1 MNGRDN
7 IGDNRRLSD
16 RLGHVADGYARL
28 ARLSAISAL
37 LFANA
42 AASFFGS
49 AVCVALGHWPQYKVL
64 TTIGV
69 LFLIMAGL
77 LSKHIGRADRRL
89 DFEAKYLI
97 QEYKKQTAQLLKD
110 LPLPPDPKEFKE

>member
-28 ARLSAISAL
+28 AHLSAISAL

-42 AASFFGS
+42 AASLFG
-49 AVCVALGHWPQYKVL
+49 ATVCVVLGHWPQYKVL
-64 TTIGV
+64 TAIGV
-69 LFLIMAGL
+69 LFLIMASL

-89 DFEAKYLI
+89 DFEAKYLV
-97 QEYKKQTAQLLKD
+97 QEYEKQMAMLAKD
-110 LPLPPDPKEFKE
+110 LQEPPDPKEFRE